1 MDLIRL
7 ASAWQ
12 TSNLRLIFYITVCW
26 EIKQGEQLWY
36 YYYVTIDFSSFP
48 PSPFFSTLLLFLMG
62 QHMLRYHLILLVQQ
76 RNIINIVELYQHTKM
91 HLGRYCTKYSF
102 KINCVAKGVQWK
114 ILHLI
119 RWGCFLNFKAGRHNW
134 FWIL

>member
-12 TSNLRLIFYITVCW
+12 TSNLRLIFYITVRW

-48 PSPFFSTLLLFLMG
+48 PSPFLAQCCCFLWASIW
-62 QHMLRYHLILLVQQ
+62 YYLILLVQQ
-76 RNIINIVELYQHTKM
+76 RNIIHIVELYQHTKM
-91 HLGRYCTKYSF
+91 HLLRYCTKYSF
-102 KINCVAKGVQWK
+102 RINCVAKGVQWK
-114 ILHLI
+114 IVHLI